1 MRIWFKEWKEN
12 HILRDLTVDLHEED
26 TRTHK
31 IFKAMDE
38 VCQAFDLAHPIW
50 LESNVKEFKKRSAT
64 RFTKD
69 NFQDE
74 IDFDYL
80 EIQILEEDFW

>member
-12 HILRDLTVDLHEED
+12 HILRDLTVELHEED

-64 RFTKD
+64 RFTRD

-74 IDFDYL
+74 IDF
-80 EIQILEEDFW
+80 